1 MVIQPCLDREVAR
14 YDCFPE
20 IVLFD
25 LVTKQTILLPEWE
38 AAIYS
43 YLLEQQQVNFDALIS
58 FFNIAVDELEFF
70 EQHIEMLKQL
80 KLIEL
85 SE

>member
-1 MVIQPCLDREVAR
+1 MREVER
-14 YDCFPE
+14 FDCFPE

-25 LVTKQTILLPEWE
+25 ITAKNTILLPEWE

-43 YLLEQQQVNFDALIS
+43 HVKDQGKIDFDSLVS
-58 FFNIAVDELEFF
+58 FFKIEENELALF
-70 EQHIEMLKQL
+70 EQHIETLKQL

-85 SE
+85 CE